1 MWLPLK
7 GSVWQEYD
15 HKGKARFPSP
25 FFGMGRGEHKEFSV
39 EVSLCAILQS
49 EECISAENIF
59 SSSVRGNFLASKS
72 KEPWKLWGTIVRLS
86 VLLYYLKNTEE
97 FKSSKWRWYRAVGC
111 WLYPCINGVIYFWAL
126 LRTGVTSVTG
136 IIVWVT
142 REVISDLISRKL
154 FPYKWAWQQ
163 EGQIISLP
171 VIQIAKIVTILACL
185 KEKKSLKFGTKQ
197 NVVYLGVSWTWAWY
211 LG

>member
-39 EVSLCAILQS
+39 EVSLCAILQT

-72 KEPWKLWGTIVRLS
+72 KEPWKLWGTSVAQLLMWLVEKLRNKSFLFSLSHVIHWYFPLWNMWDNFNLSQRKHEVRKPKHMGS
-86 VLLYYLKNTEE
+86 MQQKAREKDTSLLG
-97 FKSSKWRWYRAVGC
+97 RAETC
-111 WLYPCINGVIYFWAL
+111 
-126 LRTGVTSVTG
+126 TSA
-136 IIVWVT
+136 
-142 REVISDLISRKL
+142 
-154 FPYKWAWQQ
+154 P
-163 EGQIISLP
+163 
-171 VIQIAKIVTILACL
+171 
-185 KEKKSLKFGTKQ
+185 
-197 NVVYLGVSWTWAWY
+197 
-211 LG
+211 

>member
-1 MWLPLK
+1 MLFFRLKNVLVLKIFSVAQSEGTSLLP
-7 GSVWQEYD
+7 
-15 HKGKARFPSP
+15 KARNHEDYMRNNH
-25 FFGMGRGEHKEFSV
+25 G
-39 EVSLCAILQS
+39 
-49 EECISAENIF
+49 
-59 SSSVRGNFLASKS
+59 
-72 KEPWKLWGTIVRLS
+72 LS

-142 REVISDLISRKL
+142 REVISDLISSKL
-154 FPYKWAWQQ
+154 FSYKWAWQQ

-171 VIQIAKIVTILACL
+171 VIEIAKIVTILACL